1 MLCFFVSTSIAFA
14 QDKPKADEES
24 ADDANFGKAVL
35 PDDPAVAAILAT
47 NPTTPVECAKAAK
60 ILCDLN
66 QPVLAKQFVKMA
78 VDAKLDQAKLAA
90 LGREIGSAAFVHFG
104 QNKDLQPFGKQLG
117 DAVLAAMKAEYE
129 SPEKIAAALK
139 LLQDPAIEK
148 RTEAL
153 ERLQSAGNPGIAALI
168 EVLADPKRRLEYD
181 YARAALGKM
190 GSRGTAALIGVLK
203 DADWELKE
211 QILLILGDIASE
223 DTKDYLF
230 FPYMNPYVMPN
241 NEGEDMLV
249 NAVRKAA
256 YRALSRIGGEI
267 PNNKEAAD
275 WLVQETKNYFN
286 REKTPPRVVDGQV
299 EVWQWDRNNHKST
312 VASLPVDD
320 ARRAI
325 AVRLASEACA
335 LDHENSEAYLLTLAT
350 QLEESAYQKGLDKP
364 LDKADNTFEHI
375 LGTHKNNFG
384 QFYTVRKIEE
394 LLDYSITYKHY
405 PAAAAVSTLLGE
417 IDKADH
423 LLYPEKGQSV
433 LVKALQQPDRR
444 LRMAALHA
452 IIKLKPEKPFPGS
465 SNVTQALAFFA
476 AGTGQRRAMVAGP
489 NLSNIPKL
497 VSGLSAAGFKVD
509 TANTGKEV
517 MQKLLTSPD
526 YEIAMIDAGVS
537 LPEINQLLQQIRRDD
552 RSADVRVGIIA
563 RSGFFEKAEHV
574 AASDPLTMDF
584 PRPHEDDAVR
594 WEAERLATIKPREL
608 VQPEERLRQ
617 AGEALEL
624 LAEASKSPKL
634 YDVRIVQTAVISAL
648 KTPTL
653 AEKALTVLANINSPE
668 SQLAILDVANRAAF
682 SLELRT
688 AAANAFC
695 TNVES
700 YGVLLKQD
708 EIRRQY
714 DLYNQSEKTEKEIQA
729 LFGSILDTLEKKKK

>member
-1 MLCFFVSTSIAFA
+1 
-14 QDKPKADEES
+14 
-24 ADDANFGKAVL
+24 
-35 PDDPAVAAILAT
+35 
-47 NPTTPVECAKAAK
+47 
-60 ILCDLN
+60 
-66 QPVLAKQFVKMA
+66 
-78 VDAKLDQAKLAA
+78 
-90 LGREIGSAAFVHFG
+90 
-104 QNKDLQPFGKQLG
+104 
-117 DAVLAAMKAEYE
+117 
-129 SPEKIAAALK
+129 
-139 LLQDPAIEK
+139 
-148 RTEAL
+148 
-153 ERLQSAGNPGIAALI
+153 
-168 EVLADPKRRLEYD
+168 
-181 YARAALGKM
+181 
-190 GSRGTAALIGVLK
+190 
-203 DADWELKE
+203 
-211 QILLILGDIASE
+211 
-223 DTKDYLF
+223 
-230 FPYMNPYVMPN
+230 
-241 NEGEDMLV
+241 
-249 NAVRKAA
+249 
-256 YRALSRIGGEI
+256 
-267 PNNKEAAD
+267 
-275 WLVQETKNYFN
+275 
-286 REKTPPRVVDGQV
+286 
-299 EVWQWDRNNHKST
+299 
-312 VASLPVDD
+312 
-320 ARRAI
+320 
-325 AVRLASEACA
+325 
-335 LDHENSEAYLLTLAT
+335 
-350 QLEESAYQKGLDKP
+350 
-364 LDKADNTFEHI
+364 
-375 LGTHKNNFG
+375 
-384 QFYTVRKIEE
+384 
-394 LLDYSITYKHY
+394 
-405 PAAAAVSTLLGE
+405 
-417 IDKADH
+417 
-423 LLYPEKGQSV
+423 
-433 LVKALQQPDRR
+433 
-444 LRMAALHA
+444 MAALHA